1 MDQRTPYYFRRFKSA
16 AFTAIG
22 ALLLCGLCTAG
33 TPGFKGGPMLD
44 CSGLPCVDVTASD
57 AHFKLLIDTGDARSL
72 LDLAAAMRLKL
83 QLTPILGTDGKPR
96 PNRWSATLK
105 DLRIGDLSLGDIN
118 VMVLD
123 LQPSLRKGEIPAADG
138 FITYPAF
145 VGRALRMD
153 YKNRRVEASD
163 ASRLDLP
170 CPRDCGT
177 LTTPTFGH
185 EGPPIVASTGFTVNG
200 RPLIVQIDTLY
211 AGSMLIYPTSV
222 DTLGL
227 REQEKSGKT
236 RFFPYTDGGVNM
248 IEGES
253 QTLSFGR
260 AELKR
265 HTTLYFATA
274 DVHLPDALFD
284 GTVGNELFLG
294 HVITFDFR
302 TNRFWIG

>member
-1 MDQRTPYYFRRFKSA
+1 MRRLKSA
-16 AFTAIG
+16 ARLGIG
-22 ALLLCGLCTAG
+22 ALLLSGLCAAG
-33 TPGFKGGPMLD
+33 TPAFKGGPMLD
-44 CSGLPCVDVTASD
+44 CSGLPCVDVAASD
-57 AHFKLLIDTGDARSL
+57 AHLKLLIDTGDARSIV
-72 LDLAAAMRLKL
+72 DLAAATRLKL
-83 QLTPILGTDGKPR
+83 QLTPVLGTDGRPR

-123 LQPSLRKGEIPAADG
+123 LQPSLTKGAIPAADG
-138 FITYPAF
+138 FLTYPAF

-153 YKNRRVEASD
+153 YKTRRVEASE
-163 ASRLDLP
+163 ASRQNLP

-185 EGPPIVASTGFTVNG
+185 DGPPIVASTGFTVNG

-211 AGSMLIYPTSV
+211 AGSLLIYPTSV

-227 REQEKSGKT
+227 RQPETSAKM
-236 RFFPYTDGGVNM
+236 RLFPYTDGGVNM
-248 IEGES
+248 IEGEA
-253 QTLSFGR
+253 QTIGFGR

-265 HTTLYFATA
+265 RSPLYFATA
-274 DVHLPDALFD
+274 DVHLPDGLFD

-294 HVITFDFR
+294 RVITFDFR

>member
-1 MDQRTPYYFRRFKSA
+1 MNQRTPYSLRGFKST
-16 AFTAIG
+16 AFSAIG
-22 ALLLCGLCTAG
+22 ALLLSGLCAAG
-33 TPGFKGGPMLD
+33 TPGFKGGAMLD
-44 CSGLPCVDVTASD
+44 CSGLPCVDVTAST
-57 AHFKLLIDTGDARSL
+57 AHLKLLVDTGDARSL
-72 LDLAAAMRLKL
+72 VDLAAATRLKL

-123 LQPSLRKGEIPAADG
+123 LQPSLRKGTIPAADG

-153 YKNRRVEASD
+153 YKNHRVEASE
-163 ASRLDLP
+163 ASRQDLP

-185 EGPPIVASTGFTVNG
+185 DGPPIVASTGFTING

-211 AGSMLIYPTSV
+211 AGSMLVYPTSV

-227 REQEKSGKT
+227 GAQAKSAKT
-236 RFFPYTDGGVNM
+236 RFFPYTDDGVNM
-248 IEGES
+248 IEGEAH
-253 QTLSFGR
+253 TVGFGR
-260 AELKR
+260 TELKR
-265 HTTLYFATA
+265 QTTLYFATA

-294 HVITFDFR
+294 HVLTFDFR

>member
-1 MDQRTPYYFRRFKSA
+1 MDHTPRYFRAFKSA
-16 AFTAIG
+16 ALTGIG
-22 ALLLCGLCTAG
+22 AWLLSGLCAAG
-33 TPGFKGGPMLD
+33 SPGFKGGPMLD
-44 CSGLPCVDVTASD
+44 CSGLPCVEATASD
-57 AHFKLLIDTGDARSL
+57 GQLKLLIDTGDARSIV
-72 LDLAAAMRLKL
+72 DLAAATRLQL
-83 QLTPILGTDGKPR
+83 QLTPVVGTDGKPR

-123 LQPSLRKGEIPAADG
+123 LQPSVRKGSIPAADG
-138 FITYPAF
+138 FLTYPAF

-153 YKNRRVEASD
+153 YKKRRVEASD
-163 ASRLDLP
+163 ASRQDLP

-177 LTTPTFGH
+177 LTKPTFGH

-211 AGSMLIYPTSV
+211 AGNMLIYPTSV

-227 REQEKSGKT
+227 RDQEKSAKM
-236 RFFPYTDGGVNM
+236 RLFPYTDGGVNM
-248 IEGES
+248 IEGEA

-260 AELKR
+260 VELKR
-265 HTTLYFATA
+265 HTRLYFATA